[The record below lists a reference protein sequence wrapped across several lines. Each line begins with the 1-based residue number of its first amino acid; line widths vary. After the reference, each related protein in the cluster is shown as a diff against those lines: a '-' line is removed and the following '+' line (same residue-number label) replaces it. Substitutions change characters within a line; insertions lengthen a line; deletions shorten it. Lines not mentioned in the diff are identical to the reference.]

1 MNLRTR
7 LFLGLTAA
15 MLLAVGVQT
24 GAGFLSFQRTL
35 SDDLARDLERFARDA
50 ARAIDLE
57 GLRPAWR
64 PDRVPELYTR
74 WSDGRARL
82 TKDGRVYLVYGGR
95 FPEGTPDWA
104 RHALPLTNGYRLEV
118 ALEALGVRRAL
129 GEYLQTSLWTLP
141 LTLLLALLVA
151 ALLARYLMRPIRGLT
166 RAMEQLSRQRFPEPV
181 PLPPGNDELRHLA
194 ESFNRMTQA
203 IRSFIERER
212 AFTRYAS
219 HELRTPLTTLSAQLE
234 ALELGLMPPERVIPT
249 LKATLARMER
259 ILSGLLALTRTAPP
273 RLEPLSAWTLV
284 ERTLAALPPPARA
297 RVRTAPPPAP
307 LALFGEPH
315 LVQQAL
321 ENLLDNALKYA
332 PGPVDCVLYANDA
345 EVTIAV
351 RDYGPGVAAE
361 LLERLPEPFFRAH
374 RDTEGLGLGLALV
387 RHIAHAL
394 GGRLELRRAEP
405 GLEARLVLPRAKDT
419 AREVE
424 ARRAEA

>member
-7 LFLGLTAA
+7 LFLGMTAA

-24 GAGFLSFQRTL
+24 GAGYLSFKRTL
-35 SDDLARDLERFARDA
+35 SDALTQDLERFAQDT

-64 PDRVPELYTR
+64 PDRVPELYGR
-74 WSDGRARL
+74 WSNGRARL

-95 FPEGTPDWA
+95 FPEAAPDWA
-104 RHALPLTNGYRLEV
+104 RYTLSLTNGYRLEV
-118 ALEALGVRRAL
+118 ALEALEVRRAL
-129 GEYLQTSLWTLP
+129 GEYLRTSLWVLP
-141 LTLLLALLVA
+141 LTLLLALFLA

-181 PLPPGNDELRHLA
+181 PPPPGNDELRHLA

-203 IRSFIERER
+203 LQAFIERER

-219 HELRTPLTTLSAQLE
+219 HELRTPLTTLSAQVE
-234 ALELGLMPPERVIPT
+234 ALELGLLPPERVIPT
-249 LKATLARMER
+249 LKSTLERMER
-259 ILSGLLALTRTAPP
+259 ILSSLLALTRTAPP
-273 RLEPLSAWTLV
+273 RLEPLSAWALV

-297 RVRTAPPPAP
+297 RVRSTPPLAP
-307 LALFGEPH
+307 LALLGEPH

-321 ENLLDNALKYA
+321 GNLLDNALKYA
-332 PGPVDCVLYANDA
+332 PGPVDCTLDANTT
-345 EVTIAV
+345 EVTITV
-351 RDYGPGVAAE
+351 RDYGPGVAPE
-361 LLERLPEPFFRAH
+361 MLERITEPFFRAH
-374 RDTEGLGLGLALV
+374 RGTDGLGLGLALV
-387 RHIAHAL
+387 QHIARSL

-405 GLEARLVLPRAKDT
+405 GLEARLVLPRAKGT